1 MENLRSRF
9 SLGHY
14 MGELFRQAQPSA
26 PFAWTGERMVTDQ
39 TGAIEAEHYHR
50 YFLAREL
57 CRGRDVL
64 DVASGEGYGSALLS
78 QTAKSVVG
86 VEIDPKCVEHATHE
100 YRAAN
105 LRYLMGDAV
114 KLPLRDQSVDAVVS
128 FETIE
133 HVSDQAAFL
142 SEVKRVLRPSGFLL
156 VSTPDLNVYSAPGTE
171 ANPYHVRELTELEF
185 RETLKSEFNNVLI
198 VRQRAVTGSLVLPD
212 GGTRQSE
219 DVLVF
224 EQRDSTAF
232 EVDRKLLRAP
242 FLLAIASEGEL
253 PDLPVSAYIQT
264 VNVTHVA
271 QETKVELARLLAL
284 EADLRDK
291 LPVYNRAM
299 SDAAEL
305 PVLQTEIERLRKV
318 EYLAREQ
325 GPQLAKAH
333 ADLASI
339 PTMEAELARLRQVEI
354 LAQVTTPE
362 LARLRSLEADLRKK
376 LPVYNEAL
384 NHSAEFPTLL
394 EEIER
399 LRQAETTAR
408 EQSAL
413 ISRLSDDIATA
424 RAEAEN
430 YKRTNDALALEYDR
444 ALQELRGSVESLT
457 LELQQTGQEL
467 TVLRQEKT
475 VLSEE
480 RDRAREE
487 ASGAESRLEA
497 LGSLARQQAIALQRS
512 LLQMQALQRELETY
526 KALQREL
533 ETKAVQRELETKAVQ
548 QELETYKAVQQE
560 LETYKAEYLKASNL
574 VIPLRLRRALPAPL
588 KSALRAAKRALMR
601 LTGQVL

>member
-1 MENLRSRF
+1 
-9 SLGHY
+9 
-14 MGELFRQAQPSA
+14 MGELFRQTQPSA

-57 CRGRDVL
+57 CRGKDVL

-86 VEIDPKCVEHATHE
+86 VEIDPKCVEHAAHE

-105 LRYLMGDAV
+105 LRYLTGDTV
-114 KLPLRDQSVDAVVS
+114 KLPLRDKSVDAVVS

-133 HVSDQAAFL
+133 HISDQGAFL
-142 SEVKRVLRPSGFLL
+142 SEVKRVLRPSGLLL

-185 RETLKSEFNNVLI
+185 RQTLKSEFNNVLI

-212 GGTRQSE
+212 SGTRQSE

-271 QETKVELARLLAL
+271 QETKAELARLLAL

-318 EYLAREQ
+318 EDLAREQ

-339 PTMEAELARLRQVEI
+339 PAINVELARLRQVEI
-354 LAQVTTPE
+354 LAQVTTAE
-362 LARLRSLEADLRKK
+362 LARLRSLEADLREK
-376 LPVYNEAL
+376 LPVYNKAL
-384 NHSAEFPTLL
+384 NDAAELPALL
-394 EEIER
+394 AEIER

-408 EQSAL
+408 EQSAV
-413 ISRLSDDIATA
+413 
-424 RAEAEN
+424 
-430 YKRTNDALALEYDR
+430 

-457 LELQQTGQEL
+457 RELQQTGQEL
-467 TVLRQEKT
+467 TVLRQENAL
-475 VLSEE
+475 LSED

-487 ASGAESRLEA
+487 TSGAESRLEA
-497 LGSLARQQAIALQRS
+497 VGLLARQQAIALQRS
-512 LLQMQALQRELETY
+512 LLQMQAVQREFETY
-526 KALQREL
+526 KAL
-533 ETKAVQRELETKAVQ
+533 QRELETKAVQ